1 MSLPLF
7 SATRSQRQLP
17 LRVLRHEANF
27 PMRDPSAPALP
38 ADVAHPS
45 GLLHT
50 LLTMSLTAIAVLR
63 PRYEAQ
69 TALIQDFDWVHLN
82 PAGQRMLQQP
92 ACPSASLLTLFP
104 TAKAD
109 GVFDKCCQAL
119 LTGEEQRNQTY
130 YQADG
135 LDGYFLLVAQRYEDL
150 LVVNFTD
157 THEWPRT
164 AAEDALRAS
173 QAREQA
179 AHRELERVFEQ
190 APMAIAVYRGPAYTI
205 ELANAR
211 CAGSGA
217 AARRTSSARACSR
230 PCPKL
235 RAWATSS
242 CSTG

>member
-17 LRVLRHEANF
+17 LRVLRHEADF
-27 PMRDPSAPALP
+27 PMRNPSAPALP

-109 GVFDKCCQAL
+109 GVFESAARRCGPARSSATKPI
-119 LTGEEQRNQTY
+119 TGPMASMATFCSWPSAMRACSLSTSPIPTS
-130 YQADG
+130 G
-135 LDGYFLLVAQRYEDL
+135 PAQP
-150 LVVNFTD
+150 
-157 THEWPRT
+157 PRT
-164 AAEDALRAS
+164 PCAPARPASRRRTASSSACSSRPRWPLPCTGPGLYHRAGQRHGVPALGPPPAGHPR
-173 QAREQA
+173 QGP
-179 AHRELERVFEQ
+179 V
-190 APMAIAVYRGPAYTI
+190 RGPA
-205 ELANAR
+205 R
-211 CAGSGA
+211 S
-217 AARRTSSARACSR
+217 
-230 PCPKL
+230 
-235 RAWATSS
+235 
-242 CSTG
+242 